1 MLSKENFSKNHI
13 EFLRKSGKVDPA
25 ILERSIYALGLL
37 DVLAGVGLPFIF
49 KGGTAV
55 MLLSESPKRLS
66 TDIDIVVKPG
76 TDVASFLDEAA
87 RIFPFQKV
95 EQQIRKGRGNIEKH
109 HYRFTYN
116 SPCSDNELYILLDI
130 LFEENHYSK
139 TIKIPVRNSLIVTEE
154 PYSFVTVPT
163 VDSLLGN
170 KLTAFAPHTT
180 GIPFGIGKELEIA
193 KQMFDIANLF
203 DFCEN
208 SEDIYDSYMMNVN
221 AEISYRNKNISVE
234 DVLNDTFETA
244 ACIVGRGMIGT
255 SYPLLLTGI
264 KALKTYIFEEHF
276 STEKFPG
283 KAGKVMY
290 LAASILK
297 NREITHIKDPMI
309 YKNANISASKYSK
322 ISFLRKLD
330 IDGFAYAVEALR
342 IMEGDKIIL
351 N

>member
-13 EFLRKSGKVDPA
+13 KLLKETRKVDPS

-37 DVLAGVGLPFIF
+37 DVLARVGLPFIF

-66 TDIDIVVKPG
+66 TDIDIVVKHG
-76 TDVASFLDEAA
+76 TDVVSFLEKAA
-87 RIFPFQKV
+87 KIFPFQKV

-109 HYRFTYN
+109 HYRFSYN
-116 SPCSDNELYILLDI
+116 SPCTYNDLYILLDI

-139 TIKIPVRNSLIVTEE
+139 TIKIPVRNSLIITEE
-154 PYSFVTVPT
+154 PDSFVTVPT
-163 VDSLLGN
+163 VDCLLGD

-203 DFCEN
+203 DSCEN
-208 SEDIYDSYMMNVN
+208 SEDIYDSYMMTVN
-221 AEISYRNKNISVE
+221 AEIYYRNKNISFE

-244 ACIVGRGMIGT
+244 ACIAGRGMIGT
-255 SYPLLLTGI
+255 SYPELLTGI
-264 KALKTYIFEEHF
+264 KALKTYIFDEHF
-276 STEKFPG
+276 SVEKSLG
-283 KAGKVMY
+283 KACKVMY

-297 NREITHIKDPMI
+297 NREIRHIKDPMI
-309 YKNANISASKYSK
+309 YKNANISGSKYSK

-330 IDGFAYAVEALR
+330 IEGFAYAVEALR
-342 IMEGDKIIL
+342 IIEGDKIIL
-351 N
+351 

>member
-13 EFLRKSGKVDPA
+13 DHLKESRKVDPV

-37 DVLAGVGLPFIF
+37 DVLARVGLPFIF

-76 TDVASFLDEAA
+76 TDVVSFLDEAA
-87 RIFPFQKV
+87 KIFPFQKV

-116 SPCSDNELYILLDI
+116 SPCSDSDLYILLDI

-163 VDSLLGN
+163 VDSLLGD

-180 GIPFGIGKELEIA
+180 GIPFGIGKELEII
-193 KQMFDIANLF
+193 KQLFDIANLF
-203 DFCEN
+203 DLCDNFG
-208 SEDIYDSYMMNVN
+208 DIYESYMMTVN
-221 AEISYRNKNISVE
+221 AEISYRGKNISVE
-234 DVLNDTFETA
+234 DVLKDSFETA
-244 ACIVGRGMIGT
+244 ACIAGRGMIGT
-255 SYPLLLTGI
+255 AYPKLLLGI
-264 KALKTYIFEEHF
+264 KALKTYIFDDHF
-276 STEKFPG
+276 RAEKSLG
-283 KAGKVMY
+283 KACKVMY

-297 NREITHIKDPMI
+297 NREIKHIKDPMI
-309 YKNANISASKYSK
+309 YKNANISASQYSK

-330 IDGFAYAVEALR
+330 IEGFAYAVEALR
-342 IMEGDKIIL
+342 IMEGDKIIP
-351 N
+351 